1 MHTEKRNR
9 NIRLK
14 DLKLI
19 YSRELKERT
28 LKAFE
33 EDMAAGILRKPE
45 LEEKILAYYR
55 KTTPSLQEFYSR
67 YTPEWD
73 AFYSCL
79 HLPIPAFVE
88 YLRQMRGAFRKR
100 YALAELNIE
109 YYIRNLADAWEY
121 QAEGEVLKELFL
133 DKWYALLNRK
143 EYDYQYQHIHRLCD
157 EFYLIQRKQ
166 GHQADNKPYH
176 SRIEWLLH
184 TRPELNK
191 ELLVYERTMKN
202 HPAIRQLV
210 QLLGKRSR
218 HNLKYDSAS
227 GINKQLLVGHASA
240 SDITGITQG
249 DNLNSLLPIE
259 YCYLAD
265 DVLRPVFYERFAEKR
280 LQVFD
285 YKSEQTASHQGTPER
300 VSGQGP
306 FIVCVDTSG
315 SMQGERERLAKSAI
329 LAIAL
334 LTETTH
340 RKCYVINFSDEAV
353 SLLVEDL
360 GRDMPKL
367 AEFLNQTFHG
377 GTDIFP
383 AMKEATHVI
392 VGNDFKDSD
401 IVIISDF
408 ELPPMSH
415 SLSEMVNRMKARK
428 TTFYG
433 LVFGNQPESEY
444 ISLCERY
451 WEM

>member
-1 MHTEKRNR
+1 M
-9 NIRLK
+9 
-14 DLKLI
+14 I

-67 YTPEWD
+67 YTSEWD

-100 YALAELNIE
+100 YALSELNIE

-121 QAEGEVLKELFL
+121 QAEGDVLKEMFL

-157 EFYLIQRKQ
+157 DFYLIQRKQ

-191 ELLVYERTMKN
+191 GLLVYERTMKN

-210 QLLGKRSR
+210 QLLGKRSK
-218 HNLKYDSAS
+218 HNLKYDAAS
-227 GINKQLLVGHASA
+227 GINKQLLVSHAST

-249 DNLNSLLPIE
+249 DNLNSLLPSNTAIWRTMF
-259 YCYLAD
+259 C
-265 DVLRPVFYERFAEKR
+265 VLSSMNVLPRNACKCSITNPSKR
-280 LQVFD
+280 Q
-285 YKSEQTASHQGTPER
+285 
-300 VSGQGP
+300 
-306 FIVCVDTSG
+306 
-315 SMQGERERLAKSAI
+315 AI
-329 LAIAL
+329 
-334 LTETTH
+334 
-340 RKCYVINFSDEAV
+340 K
-353 SLLVEDL
+353 
-360 GRDMPKL
+360 
-367 AEFLNQTFHG
+367 
-377 GTDIFP
+377 
-383 AMKEATHVI
+383 
-392 VGNDFKDSD
+392 
-401 IVIISDF
+401 
-408 ELPPMSH
+408 ELP
-415 SLSEMVNRMKARK
+415 N
-428 TTFYG
+428 
-433 LVFGNQPESEY
+433 ESADKVL
-444 ISLCERY
+444 SLCVWILREVCKENASVWPNRSSLPLPS
-451 WEM
+451 

>member
-1 MHTEKRNR
+1 M
-9 NIRLK
+9 
-14 DLKLI
+14 I

-33 EDMAAGILRKPE
+33 GDMAAGILRKPE

-79 HLPIPAFVE
+79 HLPVLAFVE
-88 YLRQMRGAFRKR
+88 YLRQMRGAFKKR
-100 YALAELNIE
+100 YALTELNIE
-109 YYIRNLADAWEY
+109 YYIRTMADAWEY
-121 QAEGEVLKELFL
+121 QGEGEVLKELFL
-133 DKWYALLNRK
+133 DKWFALLNRK
-143 EYDYQYQHIHRLCD
+143 EYDYQYQHINRLCD
-157 EFYLIQRKQ
+157 DFYLIQQKH
-166 GHQADNKPYH
+166 GSQADNKPYH
-176 SRIEWLLH
+176 SRLEWLLH
-184 TRPELNK
+184 TRPEIK
-191 ELLVYERTMKN
+191 RDMLVYERTMKN
-202 HPAIRQLV
+202 HPTIRQLV
-210 QLLGKRSR
+210 QLLGKWSKQ
-218 HNLKYDSAS
+218 NLKYDSAS

-249 DNLNSLLPIE
+249 DNLNCLLPIE
-259 YCYLAD
+259 YCYLSD
-265 DVLRPVFYERFAEKR
+265 DVLRPVFLERFAEKR

-285 YKSEQTASHQGTPER
+285 YKSEQTASNQGHPQKI
-300 VSGQGP
+300 SGQGP

-340 RKCYVINFSDEAV
+340 RKCYVINFSDESV

-360 GRDMPKL
+360 GRDIPKL
-367 AEFLNQTFHG
+367 AEFLNQSFRG
-377 GTDIFP
+377 GTDIEP
-383 AMKEATHVI
+383 ALKEAMHVI

-401 IVIISDF
+401 IVLISDF
-408 ELPPMSH
+408 EIPPMNYR
-415 SLSEMVNRMKARK
+415 LCEMVDRMKACK

-444 ISLCERY
+444 LNICEKY
-451 WEM
+451 WLF

>member
-1 MHTEKRNR
+1 M
-9 NIRLK
+9 
-14 DLKLI
+14 I

-33 EDMAAGILRKPE
+33 GDMAAGILRKPE

-79 HLPIPAFVE
+79 QLPVPALVE
-88 YLRQMRGAFRKR
+88 YLRQMRGAFQKR

-109 YYIRNLADAWEY
+109 YYIRHLSDAWEY
-121 QAEGEVLKELFL
+121 RGEGEELKELFL
-133 DKWYALLNRK
+133 DKWFALLNRK
-143 EYDYQYQHIHRLCD
+143 EYDYQFQHIETLCND
-157 EFYLIQRKQ
+157 FYLIQRKG
-166 GHQADNKPYH
+166 GHQADNDAYH
-176 SRIEWLLH
+176 SRVEWLLH
-184 TRPELNK
+184 TNPEMK
-191 ELLVYERTMKN
+191 SELLVYERTMKN
-202 HPAIRQLV
+202 HPAIRQLI
-210 QLLGKRSR
+210 QLLGKRSKE
-218 HNLKYDSAS
+218 NLKYDSAS
-227 GINKQLLVGHASA
+227 GINKTLLVSHATH

-259 YCYLAD
+259 YCYMAD
-265 DVLRPVFYERFAEKR
+265 DVLRPVFLERFAEKR

-285 YKSEQTASHQGTPER
+285 YKSEQTTSNKDGKEK

-334 LTETTH
+334 LTEKTH

-353 SLLVEDL
+353 SLLIEDL

-367 AEFLNQTFHG
+367 AEFLSQSFHG
-377 GTDIFP
+377 GTDIAP
-383 AMKEATHVI
+383 ALNEALHVI
-392 VGNDFKDSD
+392 VGNDFRDSD
-401 IVIISDF
+401 VVLISDF
-408 ELPPMSH
+408 EIPPMGYH
-415 SLSEMVNRMKARK
+415 LSEKVLRMKARK

-444 ISLCERY
+444 LNLCERY